1 MTQVITAE
9 SETGDGVFTEGD
21 LHNITET
28 MTSTELTL
36 DQLQSINGGG
46 IFSDICDW
54 VIEHVSEDTAPGQEV
69 NNYVNK
75 LNGRIAAQT
84 GEGYLP
90 VEGGGDLGAQY

>member
-1 MTQVITAE
+1 MTNE
-9 SETGDGVFTEGD
+9 
-21 LHNITET
+21 
-28 MTSTELTL
+28 ELTL

-46 IFSDICDW
+46 IFSRIAEWAGGCFFD
-54 VIEHVSEDTAPGQEV
+54 HVSEDTAPGQEV

-90 VEGGGDLGAQY
+90 VEGGGDLRAQY